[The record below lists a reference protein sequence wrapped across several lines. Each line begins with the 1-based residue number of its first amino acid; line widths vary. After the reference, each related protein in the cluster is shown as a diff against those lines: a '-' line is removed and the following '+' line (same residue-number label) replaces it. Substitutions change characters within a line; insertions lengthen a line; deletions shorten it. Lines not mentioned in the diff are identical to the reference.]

1 MLVVQ
6 MKKPT
11 ILNKT
16 QELDLLQDL
25 RILRYRR
32 NIKHYWILWI
42 KYLQKN
48 LVLFLLFHI
57 IQKKS
62 HRTTMGLAS
71 SFKMINQN
79 IHLKDYSKVK
89 VVLVIFSDQLF
100 QNKRVKMVFL
110 LLPLESLAV
119 TVLIENLPVLDLL
132 LFARIIVILIREDS
146 QHSIVNKVY

>member
-62 HRTTMGLAS
+62 NRTTMELAN
-71 SFKMINQN
+71 SFQMINKN